1 MKPLELFKN
10 DEEHVDFQAGDIIF
24 SENDRGDFMYV
35 IKKGE
40 VEILAGNLVIDT
52 ANAGEIIGEMALI
65 DASERSATARAK
77 TDCSLIPVDQRRFRF
92 LVQQTPFFSI
102 YVMRVLVE
110 RLRKSNKTL
119 AHVE

>member
-10 DEEHVDFQAGDIIF
+10 DEEHIDFQAGDIIF
-24 SENDRGDFMYV
+24 SESERGDCMYV
-35 IKKGE
+35 IKQGD
-40 VEILAGNLVIDT
+40 VEILAGNHVIDT
-52 ANAGEIIGEMALI
+52 AHEGEIIGEMALI

-77 TDCSLIPVDQRRFRF
+77 TDCSLIPVDEHRFRF

-110 RLRKSNKTL
+110 RLRKSNKLL
-119 AHVE
+119 ALTK